1 MHLIFSA
8 HIMASPS
15 FQLLRPKLLK
25 SLLTTLFPFPP
36 LSYYI
41 RPPVTFLPSR
51 YVYKSSHLQLTFH
64 TNHHHLHLAYSMSLP
79 IYLLR
84 CVFLKRAERMI
95 LKAHYTT
102 RNKNQSH
109 YQKAY
114 KTLSSGSLLTFWALL
129 SSFWPI
135 LPKPHS
141 PFLCLN
147 ILLMSLLKEFFSFCF
162 FFSHLKCSPPRY
174 LLVLLPKPRILFQ
187 YHLLSRD
194 FPDYSNL
201 KLETLLLKF

>member
-41 RPPVTFLPSR
+41 SPPVTFLPSR

-84 CVFLKRAERMI
+84 CVFLKRVERMI

-114 KTLSSGSLLTFWALL
+114 KTLSSGSLLIFWALL
-129 SSFWPI
+129 SSFWPV
-135 LPKPHS
+135 LPKPRS
-141 PFLCLN
+141 PFLGLN
-147 ILLMSLLKEFFSFCF
+147 ILLMSLLKAFFRF
-162 FFSHLKCSPPRY
+162 FFSPTWNALPPRY
-174 LLVLLPKPRILFQ
+174 LFVLLPKPRILFQ